1 MPRKFRGQPGFAGQ
15 GGELEITLRDGL
27 VHLNYLTQQMTVVR
41 GGVEHRTMLKGE
53 EPLRAELA
61 HFLDCVRGEAR
72 PIVPGEH
79 GLRALEVAQQIL
91 GRMTMIT
98 PRVAV

>member
-1 MPRKFRGQPGFAGQ
+1 MRRSA
-15 GGELEITLRDGL
+15 
-27 VHLNYLTQQMTVVR
+27 
-41 GGVEHRTMLKGE
+41 EHRTVLKGE

-72 PIVPGEH
+72 PLVPGEH
-79 GLRALEVAQQIL
+79 GLRALEVAQRIL
-91 GRMTMIT
+91 GRMTMIS